1 MAHQSTS
8 VFPETFL
15 WGVAT
20 AAHQVE
26 GNNVNSD
33 TWLFENVEDTAFMEP
48 SGDAMDHYHRFPEDI
63 ALIASLG
70 LTSYRLSVEW
80 SRIEP
85 SRGLFSKAELA
96 HYREVL
102 QCCCDNGL
110 KTIVTL
116 HHFTSPIWLLA
127 QGGWESPETPSLF
140 ARYCARVVEEMGDL
154 MDYAC
159 TMNEPNLAWLLA
171 DVGATSRNASDR
183 AEDPMFRSVAKAL
196 GVEPASLAQFQ
207 FAATERAFD
216 VKLAAHKAA
225 VDAVHAIR
233 PDLPAGW
240 TLVGSPFKAA
250 PGGEERAAAAREEI
264 CDRFYRASA
273 GDDFV
278 GIQTYSRSW
287 YGADGPV
294 DPPAGV
300 ELTQRDEEFYPE
312 AIEESLR
319 AAWDQSGTPLFVTE
333 NGIASE
339 DDEQRERFLD
349 RAVAG
354 VGRCVRDGIPVLGYT
369 CWSAFDNFE
378 WVFGYGPKYGII
390 SVDRETQRRTVKPS
404 ATHLGSIARCN
415 GACVEIGDAR

>member
-48 SGDAMDHYHRFPEDI
+48 SGDAMDHYHRFREDI

-85 SRGLFSKAELA
+85 ARGLFSKAELA

-102 QCCCDNGL
+102 QCCRDNGL

-207 FAATERAFD
+207 FAATER
-216 VKLAAHKAA
+216 
-225 VDAVHAIR
+225 
-233 PDLPAGW
+233 PA
-240 TLVGSPFKAA
+240 
-250 PGGEERAAAAREEI
+250 
-264 CDRFYRASA
+264 
-273 GDDFV
+273 
-278 GIQTYSRSW
+278 
-287 YGADGPV
+287 
-294 DPPAGV
+294 
-300 ELTQRDEEFYPE
+300 
-312 AIEESLR
+312 
-319 AAWDQSGTPLFVTE
+319 
-333 NGIASE
+333 
-339 DDEQRERFLD
+339 
-349 RAVAG
+349 
-354 VGRCVRDGIPVLGYT
+354 
-369 CWSAFDNFE
+369 
-378 WVFGYGPKYGII
+378 
-390 SVDRETQRRTVKPS
+390 
-404 ATHLGSIARCN
+404 
-415 GACVEIGDAR
+415 